1 MGAFN
6 APSPSSYV
14 NSLLRLVRAT
24 TEFPRRMA
32 SKLSTVINDLQ
43 HGLFVL
49 NELVARVATL
59 PPTDDPPW
67 ATIGNK
73 LLQLHSDFT
82 VHIAIIQ
89 LLQSRTTQDVQ
100 NLAELDAFTQTLQA
114 GAKILEALRGELLI
128 TPSSQS
134 TEDKPSPALT
144 FSHPESP
151 IIAQQVG
158 QLGLSLRGAMASLFL
173 SFSLGVTTTSPP
185 ETNKMEAPALQE
197 AFLRRPFALTG
208 ADVSSLVPSLGN
220 PDPKSAIEVISAQ
233 VNDFAKEWA
242 AKQAATGV
250 GIQPAALVHLWCG
263 NMWPEGRDMQGQLS
277 SLGSEPAPP
286 KGDVLLVAKDLI
298 GARVRQ
304 SASDRKSIAF
314 IGSSGCGKSSLI
326 NAIVG
331 FPLIIA
337 GSEYCLFI
345 GYTTSEPLQFPRR
358 YHVEYDTNPVYQSQL

>member
-1 MGAFN
+1 
-6 APSPSSYV
+6 
-14 NSLLRLVRAT
+14 
-24 TEFPRRMA
+24 MA
-32 SKLSTVINDLQ
+32 SKLPTVINDLQ

-49 NELVARVATL
+49 NELVARAAAL
-59 PPTDDPPW
+59 PPTDDPCW
-67 ATIGNK
+67 VTVGSK

-89 LLQSRTTQDVQ
+89 LLQSRTTQDAQ

-114 GAKILEALRGELLI
+114 GVKTLEALRVELFT
-128 TPSSQS
+128 TPSGQS
-134 TEDKPSPALT
+134 TEDKPNPALT

-158 QLGLSLRGAMASLFL
+158 QLGPSLRAAMVPLFL
-173 SFSLGVTTTSPP
+173 SFSLGDTTTNPP
-185 ETNKMEAPALQE
+185 ETNNMEAPALQE
-197 AFLRRPFALTG
+197 AFSRRPFALTG

-242 AKQAATGV
+242 AKQAAIGV
-250 GIQPAALVHLWCG
+250 GIEPSAHVHLWCG
-263 NMWPEGRDMQGQLS
+263 NTWPVVRDIQGQLS
-277 SLGSEPAPP
+277 SFGSEPAPP
-286 KGDVLLVAKDLI
+286 TGDVLLVAEDLV

-331 FPLIIA
+331 SPLITA
-337 GSEYCLFI
+337 GSKYCLFV
-345 GYTTSEPLQFPRR
+345 GYTTSEPLQSPRQ
-358 YHVEYDTNPVYQSQL
+358 YHVEYDTSPAYQDQP